1 MTRVPN
7 TLSDQAA
14 HREAARYDVGPGWRR
29 PIAPWSGYSRR
40 QKVECAL
47 DFSAQYVSLELL
59 LPYPRHFR
67 PEAIAEELVAALEVY
82 VVSSPE
88 LQKIP
93 CHIVGDLE
101 LVCLIANTYEVTVY
115 YKRDAYLHWLACQV
129 TLQSLIEVI
138 LPTVRSRW
146 WHQLRRGSYLE

>member
-7 TLSDQAA
+7 TFSDQAA

-101 LVCLIANTYEVTVY
+101 LVCLIVEVYEMTVHC
-115 YKRDAYLHWLACQV
+115 KCDAYYCWSTSQV
-129 TLQSLIEVI
+129 ALRSLIEEI
-138 LPTVRSRW
+138 LPIV
-146 WHQLRRGSYLE
+146 